1 MRGYE
6 RFNALRRRLPNV
18 TQRMLTNQLR
28 ELEADGLVHRT
39 VYAEVPPRVEY
50 RLTERG
56 RTLEPVIRALKA
68 WGDTHAMP
76 GPAAEAAFP
85 AGALAT
91 RTAAQNFGDGRPSFL
106 PTPGFGLRLMLG
118 EGAQIITTGQRVV
131 PKKAQ
136 EMGYHFKVTEVES
149 ALKDLLVRFGQSDAW

>member
-1 MRGYE
+1 MARIRHRSLACSPGCAVEATLQLIDGKWKGVILYHLLAE
-6 RFNALRRRLPNV
+6 VPAPEGALRFNALRRRLPNV

-76 GPAAEAAFP
+76 GPAAEAA
-85 AGALAT
+85 
-91 RTAAQNFGDGRPSFL
+91 
-106 PTPGFGLRLMLG
+106 
-118 EGAQIITTGQRVV
+118 
-131 PKKAQ
+131 
-136 EMGYHFKVTEVES
+136 
-149 ALKDLLVRFGQSDAW
+149 